1 MIPAGAIVSSAL
13 GHAGWFFGSGHH
25 GSADS
30 FSGGDQPPVAVA
42 DNYATADTGTLA
54 VDSRHGPL
62 ANDKGGLC
70 NIYDAKSFSPTGTV
84 NFNDD
89 ADNVR
94 YDSSTHRIYVGYGN
108 GGIGIIDATNGKSV
122 GSIKLSG
129 HPEAFILEK
138 QGRRIFVNVPT
149 ARHVVVIDRDKGEQ
163 VAAWRTDGAFA
174 NFPIALDEAN
184 HRLFIGCRRPAKMVV
199 LNTDTGSVV
208 TSIAISGDTD
218 DIFYDAAWH
227 RLYAIC
233 GDGNVEVI
241 EQIDPGKYKVAATIP
256 TAPGARTGFFVS
268 ELDSLFVAIPRRGS
282 QVAEVRRFAIE

>member
-1 MIPAGAIVSSAL
+1 MMTPTTSVTTVRPIVFTSATVTAESAL
-13 GHAGWFFGSGHH
+13 LMQRTARV
-25 GSADS
+25 SARS
-30 FSGGDQPPVAVA
+30 
-42 DNYATADTGTLA
+42 N
-54 VDSRHGPL
+54 
-62 ANDKGGLC
+62 
-70 NIYDAKSFSPTGTV
+70 SP
-84 NFNDD
+84 
-89 ADNVR
+89 
-94 YDSSTHRIYVGYGN
+94 
-108 GGIGIIDATNGKSV
+108 GI
-122 GSIKLSG
+122 
-129 HPEAFILEK
+129 PEAFILEK
-138 QGRRIFVNVPT
+138 QGRRIFVNVPA

-184 HRLFIGCRRPAKMVV
+184 HPLFIGCRRPAKMVV

-218 DIFYDAAWH
+218 DIFYDAKRH